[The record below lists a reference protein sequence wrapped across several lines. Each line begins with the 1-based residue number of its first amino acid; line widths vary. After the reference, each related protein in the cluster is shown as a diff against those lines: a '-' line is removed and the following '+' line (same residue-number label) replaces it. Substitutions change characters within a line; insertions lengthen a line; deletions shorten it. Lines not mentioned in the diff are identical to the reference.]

1 MTQVKEA
8 KQEMELTVKQLEK
21 QGLVLPKNITD
32 TVFNTLSVYQ
42 QQGTVA
48 FPQNYSV
55 GNALKAAYLIYQN
68 DEKLQKCTN
77 ASVANALLDMCISG
91 LNPSKNQCYFV
102 PMGNQCTLMTSYF
115 GKQTMVKRI
124 KGVIDVRSDVIYQDT
139 GYELLVYEFV
149 NDDIQ
154 ITTPCPLYKIKSDNI
169 IGAWAKIILD
179 SEAWG
184 VETYTALMT
193 LEDIQNSWSMG
204 SAYGKSK
211 AHQKFMGEMAKKS
224 AINRCIKNFINTR
237 DDQDILIE
245 TLNRVTS
252 NEYHEP
258 DVYEDVQYKVKEEQ
272 ATEVI
277 DVSVSEPKQAYTE
290 PKQETQHTMP
300 KEEKQPTQAKQ
311 EQMGVGW

>member
-1 MTQVKEA
+1 MEQTKEVKE
-8 KQEMELTVKQLEK
+8 EMEISVQQLEQ

-32 TVFNTLSVYQ
+32 KVMNTLTLYQ

-68 DEKLQKCTN
+68 DVKLQKCTN
-77 ASVANALLDMCISG
+77 TSVANALLDMCISG

-102 PMGNQCTLMTSYF
+102 PMGDQCTLMTSYF

-124 KGVIDVRSDVIYQDT
+124 KGVIDVRSDVIYKDT
-139 GYELLVYEFV
+139 CYELTLDVYG
-149 NDDIQ
+149 NDDIK
-154 ITTPCPLYKIKSDNI
+154 ITGPCPLDKRKSENI
-169 IGAWAKIILD
+169 IGAWARIILD
-179 SEAWG
+179 PEVWG
-184 VETYTALMT
+184 VETYTAIMT
-193 LEDIQNSWSMG
+193 LEDIQNAWSMG

-237 DDQDILIE
+237 DDQDILID

-252 NEYHEP
+252 NEYKP
-258 DVYEDVQYKVKEEQ
+258 DVYDDVQYQVREEQ
-272 ATEVI
+272 ASQVI
-277 DVSVSEPKQAYTE
+277 DISQEPQE
-290 PKQETQHTMP
+290 SPKPQTQPNAP
-300 KEEKQPTQAKQ
+300 KEEKQATAQVKQ
-311 EQMGVGW
+311 EQMGIDW

>member
-1 MTQVKEA
+1 MTQVKTKEA
-8 KQEMELTVKQLEK
+8 TNEMQISVQQLEQ

-42 QQGTVA
+42 QQGTVS

-68 DEKLQKCTN
+68 DKKLQACTN
-77 ASVANALLDMCISG
+77 ASVANALLDMCIGG

-102 PMGNQCTLMTSYF
+102 PMGDQCTLMTSYF

-124 KGVIDVRSDVIYQDT
+124 KGVIDVRADVIYKNT
-139 GYELLVYEFV
+139 GYELTVDDYG
-149 NDDIQ
+149 NDDIK
-154 ITTPCPLYKIKSDNI
+154 IISPCPLEERKSENI
-169 IGAWAKIILD
+169 IGSWAKIILD
-179 SEAWG
+179 PEVWG
-184 VETYTALMT
+184 VDTYTAIMT
-193 LEDIQNSWSMG
+193 LEDVQNAWSMG

-237 DDQDILIE
+237 DDQDILIDVV
-245 TLNRVTS
+245 NRVTS
-252 NEYHEP
+252 NEYQEH
-258 DVYEDVQYKVKEEQ
+258 DVYEDVQHEVIDTQ

-277 DVSVSEPKQAYTE
+277 DMPEQQTHTE
-290 PKQETQHTMP
+290 PIQQTPPTMP
-300 KEEKQPTQAKQ
+300 KEEKQPVQATQQ
-311 EQMGVGW
+311 QMNMDW

>member
-8 KQEMELTVKQLEK
+8 KQEMEISVQQLEK
-21 QGLVLPKNITD
+21 QGLIMPKNVTD

-42 QQGTVA
+42 QKGTVA
-48 FPQNYSV
+48 FPKNYSV
-55 GNALKAAYLIYQN
+55 ANALKAAYLIYQN
-68 DEKLQKCTN
+68 DKKLQACTD

-139 GYELLVYEFV
+139 GYELTVDDFG

-154 ITTPCPLYKIKSDNI
+154 ITTPCPLDKRKSDNI

-179 SEAWG
+179 PEVWG
-184 VETYTALMT
+184 VDTYTAIMT

-300 KEEKQPTQAKQ
+300 KEEKQPAQAKQ
-311 EQMGVGW
+311 EQMGMDW

>member
-1 MTQVKEA
+1 MEQTKEVKE
-8 KQEMELTVKQLEK
+8 EMEISVQQLEQ

-32 TVFNTLSVYQ
+32 KVMNTLTLYQ

-68 DEKLQKCTN
+68 DVKLQKCTN
-77 ASVANALLDMCISG
+77 TSVANALLDMCISG

-102 PMGNQCTLMTSYF
+102 PMGDQCTLMTSYF

-124 KGVIDVRSDVIYQDT
+124 KGVIDVRSDVIYKDT
-139 GYELLVYEFV
+139 CYELTLDVYG
-149 NDDIQ
+149 NDDIK
-154 ITTPCPLYKIKSDNI
+154 ITGPCPLDKRKDENI
-169 IGAWAKIILD
+169 IGAWARIILD
-179 SEAWG
+179 PEVWG
-184 VETYTALMT
+184 VETYTAIMT
-193 LEDIQNSWSMG
+193 LEDIQNAWSMG

-237 DDQDILIE
+237 DDQDILID

-252 NEYHEP
+252 NEYEP
-258 DVYEDVQYKVKEEQ
+258 DVYDDVRYEVHEEQ
-272 ATEVI
+272 ATKVI
-277 DVSVSEPKQAYTE
+277 DIQEMPKQAPKE
-290 PKQETQHTMP
+290 PNLQTQPNTP
-300 KEEKQPTQAKQ
+300 KEEKQATVQAKQ
-311 EQMGVGW
+311 EQMGMDW